1 MWTCPRCGRSFKKL
15 NQSHYC
21 GEKTETVEAYILE
34 QDGSRQKEL
43 FSLRD
48 ILRRALPEAEERI
61 SWSMPTYWKGHNI
74 VHFSAAKN
82 HIGFYP
88 GPEAVAFFSDELKK
102 YKTSKGSIRLPYG
115 SVDAELIERIAA
127 WCWETG
133 NHA

>member
-1 MWTCPRCGRSFKKL
+1 MWICPKCNRAFKNV

-21 GEKTETVEAYILE
+21 GDEPKTIDAYIMA
-34 QDGSRQKEL
+34 QDENLQQDL
-43 FSLRD
+43 FVIRDVLRHSL
-48 ILRRALPEAEERI
+48 PKAEERI

-74 VHFSAAKN
+74 VHFAASKK

-88 GPEAVAFFSDELKK
+88 GSEAVDFFCDELMK
-102 YKTSKGSIRLPYG
+102 YKTSKGTVQIPYG
-115 SVDAELIERIAA
+115 SIDADLIERIAK